1 VRLVRLGQ
9 QPSRV
14 AEDIR
19 AALASLGRGS
29 NVVGGLALIGP
40 RPLPTAKPVDAIMI
54 LPRGVIVV
62 VGVDLPD
69 PAMRLEAPLSGP
81 WKADGWPLVSPD
93 KAINPAAGALTLA
106 ASIGRTV
113 QEKAPGLPVGTIV
126 AVGPYV
132 ETVDQPAA
140 DVAGPTRVLH
150 PTPTSMLAAA
160 VSLTSAKTS
169 CTADDV
175 RALLK
180 LLAPDAPRL
189 DSEALA
195 GEGFASEGFTAEP
208 AAEDRLSAIT
218 VKLTQV
224 PPPAPKKPP
233 ARLPAPAI
241 PPLVPPPK
249 PIEVTTPVPRINIP
263 LPPPEQASRTVR
275 WLPVAAIALLAVM
288 LVTAIVLATT
298 GGGGENAAPPPPRPS
313 PTPVS
318 QAVQGFQFLK
328 RDLATD
334 ANCAAHAYG
343 DVQASL
349 QRAACTMMRRG
360 SFESSADGHAVA
372 VSIAVLY
379 FNDEATASAFKNT
392 ADTAGGGGLGD
403 LASETGKWP
412 RTPQFAGA
420 AYASS
425 VTSTAVRLVLATWL
439 DGASSAGD
447 PALNQVGH
455 AALNVQLA

>member
-1 VRLVRLGQ
+1 MRLVRLGQ

-62 VGVDLPD
+62 AGVDLPD

-93 KAINPAAGALTLA
+93 KAVNPAAAALTLA
-106 ASIGRTV
+106 GSIARRV
-113 QEKAPGLPVGTIV
+113 REQAPALPVGTIV
-126 AVGPYV
+126 AVGPFV

-140 DVAGPTRVLH
+140 DVAGSTRVLH

-160 VSLTSAKTS
+160 VSLPSAKAP

-180 LLAPDAPRL
+180 VLAPEAPRL

-195 GEGFASEGFTAEP
+195 SEGFASEGFTAERG
-208 AAEDRLSAIT
+208 AEDPLSAIT
-218 VKLTQV
+218 VKLAQV
-224 PPPAPKKPP
+224 PPPAPKKTRAPGP
-233 ARLPAPAI
+233 ASAV
-241 PPLVPPPK
+241 PPLLPPPK
-249 PIEVTTPVPRINIP
+249 PIEVTTPVPKINFP
-263 LPPPEQASRTVR
+263 LAPPEQASRTVR

-298 GGGGENAAPPPPRPS
+298 GGGEQAAPPRPVPS
-313 PTPVS
+313 PTPAS
-318 QAVQGFQFLK
+318 QAVQGLQFLK

-334 ANCAAHAYG
+334 PDCGAHAFG

-349 QRAACTMMRRG
+349 QRTPCTMMRRG
-360 SFESSADGHAVA
+360 SFESSIDGRAVA
-372 VSIAVLY
+372 VSIAVIY
-379 FNDEATASAFKNT
+379 FNDEATASAFKTT
-392 ADTAGGGGLGD
+392 ADTAGGGGIGD
-403 LASETGKWP
+403 LATETGKWP

-420 AYASS
+420 AYTSS

-439 DGASSAGD
+439 DEASSAAD
-447 PALNQVGH
+447 PGLNQVGH
-455 AALNVQLA
+455 AALNVQLT

>member
-1 VRLVRLGQ
+1 MRLVRLGP

-93 KAINPAAGALTLA
+93 KAVNPATGALALA
-106 ASIGRTV
+106 DSIGRRV
-113 QEKAPGLPVGTIV
+113 QEKAPALPVGTIV

-150 PTPTSMLAAA
+150 PTPTSMLAAT

-180 LLAPDAPRL
+180 VLAPDAPQI

-208 AAEDRLSAIT
+208 AAEDRLSAVT
-218 VKLTQV
+218 VKLTRI
-224 PPPAPKKPP
+224 PPPAPRKPP
-233 ARLPAPAI
+233 ARLPASAV
-241 PPLVPPPK
+241 PPLVPPPT
-249 PIEVTTPVPRINIP
+249 PLEVTTPVPKINIP
-263 LPPPEQASRTVR
+263 LPPPEPASRTVR

-298 GGGGENAAPPPPRPS
+298 GGGEDAAPPPPRPS

-334 ANCAAHAYG
+334 TNCAAHAYG

-349 QRAACTMMRRG
+349 HHAPCTMMRRG
-360 SFESSADGHAVA
+360 SFESSADGRAVA
-372 VSIAVLY
+372 VSIAVIY

-392 ADTAGGGGLGD
+392 ADTAGGGGIGD
-403 LASETGKWP
+403 LATETGKWP

-425 VTSTAVRLVLATWL
+425 VTSTAVRLVLATWS
-439 DGASSAGD
+439 DSASSAGD
-447 PALNQVGH
+447 PGLNQVGH